1 MNTENSIH
9 LKTDLL
15 TYLEH
20 NGFITP
26 DQSHIIKL
34 EIQRKEQNIEQL
46 LVTMNFIASSTL
58 MQILSQKDNISTIDI
73 KFIDVKLN
81 IARKLTKEYCIKNNL
96 LCFDSDEEN
105 VYIAITQQLELHIK
119 DQLKHYYTGKQI
131 VYMLANQQQL
141 LEVIEDTFSENK
153 TITHWMQM
161 LDQQYSIDE
170 SFAINILSA
179 LLTDCVKKRAS
190 DIHFEPEEFFVRIR
204 VRIDG
209 VLSQLCIIPKD
220 KWKNLCVRIK
230 ILANMDISHTLSSQ
244 DGHFTMQ
251 IFGKAIDM
259 RISTHPVVHGENTVI
274 RILDKQKALIGLDK
288 LGYTSTDMS
297 QLDNIMQHTHGI
309 FIVTGPTGA
318 GKSTL
323 MCGMLLKM
331 HKADISITTIEDPV
345 EYSIPYFRQTDL
357 HQYKQMTIAS
367 AARSILRQDPDIIS
381 ISEMR
386 DNETANIAMRAA
398 MTGRLVLTTLHTS
411 DIFGVFDRMED
422 MGINKNL
429 LSSHLTGIVN
439 QRLIRRLCDKCKKV
453 RNSTEDERKILG
465 YKYTEICD
473 AVGCEAC
480 RYTGY
485 NGRMAVAQIL
495 NINHEIRDILLKHDI
510 HTASKILYNKGH
522 VNLLDDAMKYKIY
535 TMETTLDEVN
545 RIHLLM

>member
-1 MNTENSIH
+1 MNQDNAIH
-9 LKTDLL
+9 LKIDLL

-20 NGFITP
+20 HGFITP

-34 EIQRKEQNIEQL
+34 EMQRKEQNIEQL
-46 LVTMNFIASSTL
+46 LVAMNFIAASTL
-58 MQILSQKDNISTIDI
+58 MQILSHKDNIDTIDI
-73 KFIDVKLN
+73 KFTDIKLN
-81 IARKLTKEYCIKNNL
+81 IARKLPKEYCMKHHL
-96 LCFDSDEEN
+96 LCFDSDEMN
-105 VYIAITQQLELHIK
+105 VYIAITQQLELHTK
-119 DQLKHYYTGKQI
+119 DHLKQYFSGKTI
-131 VYMLANQQQL
+131 IYSLANQQQL

-153 TITHWMQM
+153 TILHWMQM
-161 LDQQYSIDE
+161 LDQQYNIDE

-204 VRIDG
+204 MRIDG

-274 RILDKQKALIGLDK
+274 RILDKQKALMSLDK
-288 LGYTSTDMS
+288 LGYTESDMQ
-297 QLDNIMQHTHGI
+297 QLNNIMQHTHGI

-331 HKADISITTIEDPV
+331 HKSDISITTIEDPV

-381 ISEMR
+381 ISEIR
-386 DNETANIAMRAA
+386 DNETATIAMRAA

-422 MGINKNL
+422 MGIGKNL

-439 QRLIRRLCDKCKKV
+439 QRLIRRLCDKCKKL
-453 RNSTEDERKILG
+453 RDTTEDERKILG
-465 YKYTEICD
+465 YRFVQICD

-485 NGRMAVAQIL
+485 HGRMAVAQIL
-495 NINHEIRDILLKHDI
+495 NINKEIRDMLLKYDT
-510 HTASKILYNKGH
+510 HTVAKILYDKGY
-522 VNLLDDAMKYKIY
+522 VMMLDDAMKNKIY
-535 TMETTLDEVN
+535 MLETSLDEVN
-545 RIHLLM
+545 RVHLLM